1 EREAVHDVAR
11 LRDDRDPV
19 RAPGARQL
27 SRRAVEPVP
36 GPGAGEP
43 PLRHRVPDRGRR
55 VAFRVDAEDDERRPP
70 GRTQPLQDEGEVTTF
85 DRTLGMTPRVEE
97 GQEHGPSPKRGER
110 EARAALVAERELRRG
125 PLPGWPAGLAVERRR
140 GFRAARATQLVQ
152 RD

>member
-1 EREAVHDVAR
+1 
-11 LRDDRDPV
+11 
-19 RAPGARQL
+19 
-27 SRRAVEPVP
+27 
-36 GPGAGEP
+36 
-43 PLRHRVPDRGRR
+43 R

-152 RD
+152 RDAAPDSRRCRRAREERREPQGHPGVLPARVGGPAQSVLPLRAPGERRRSSSAQ